1 MYSLHTVT
9 QSLTDGRCIFL
20 HWDIS
25 TVPPAFASSVEETEK
40 RLKAEKEKKANEEQD
55 KIDKQLQKE
64 ADEER

>member
-1 MYSLHTVT
+1 MWWRYDVVLLCKKYRAKL
-9 QSLTDGRCIFL
+9 QKLAERDNC
-20 HWDIS
+20 
-25 TVPPAFASSVEETEK
+25 SVEETEK